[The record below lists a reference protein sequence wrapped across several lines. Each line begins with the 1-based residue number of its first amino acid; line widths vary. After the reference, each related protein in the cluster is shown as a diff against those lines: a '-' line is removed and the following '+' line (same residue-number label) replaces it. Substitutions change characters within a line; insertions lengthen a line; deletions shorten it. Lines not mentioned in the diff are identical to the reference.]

1 MKGDIPDDLL
11 KVSKK
16 ATEQSNAKKQMLFI
30 LTVSK
35 CQSKLHS
42 PDKCYLSNIEIPLK
56 CEA

>member
-1 MKGDIPDDLL
+1 MIYSKLA
-11 KVSKK
+11 KK
-16 ATEQSNAKKQMLFI
+16 ATEQSNVKKQMLFI